1 MAKLKRSE
9 RIAALVKLLVDRPGQ
24 LLSLGQFAERF
35 STAKSTISD
44 DLALIKSVL
53 EAEDLGTIRTFP
65 GVAGGATYEPRVSE
79 AAARRTAE
87 ELVARLSEPHRILPG
102 GFLYM
107 TDLLFAPEWVER
119 LGALFATRFRPE
131 APDLVATVETKGI
144 PLALMTA
151 RALGRPLV
159 LLRRDS
165 RVTEGPSV
173 SINYVSGSSQR
184 IATMSVPRRA
194 VPQGARVL
202 LIDDFMKGGGTARGM
217 MDLMREV
224 GARVVGLGVLIAT
237 AEPAQKLVDD
247 YFAVAVLEGVD
258 TVRRVVRMRP
268 SLGR

>member
-9 RIAALVKLLVDRPGQ
+9 RIAALVKLLADRPGH
-24 LLSLGQFAERF
+24 LWSLSQFAERF
-35 STAKSTISD
+35 ATAKSTISD
-44 DLALIKSVL
+44 DLALIKAVL
-53 EAEDLGTIRTFP
+53 DQEGLGTIRTYP
-65 GVAGGATYEPRVSE
+65 GVAGGVSYEPRMTE
-79 AAARRTAE
+79 AAAWQLAE
-87 ELVARLSEPHRILPG
+87 ELAAQLRDPQRILPG

-107 TDLLFAPEWVER
+107 TDLLFTPFWVER
-119 LGALFATRFRPE
+119 LGALFATRFRAE
-131 APDLVATVETKGI
+131 EPDLVATVETKGI

-173 SINYVSGSSQR
+173 SITYVSGSSQR
-184 IATMSVPRRA
+184 IANMSVPRRA

-202 LIDDFMKGGGTARGM
+202 LVDDFMKGGGTARGM

-224 GARVVGLGVLIAT
+224 GARVVGLGVVIAT
-237 AEPAQKLVDD
+237 AEPARKLVED

-258 TVRRVVRMRP
+258 TVRRQVRIRP